1 MAPHLH
7 HIPQGPS
14 KSTRKKAIK
23 DENLEVSNSVLQ
35 ASSKSTREKAI
46 MNRNTEKSV
55 EVSTRSTQIT
65 IWVHLDSKVYPED
78 IASFA

>member
-55 EVSTRSTQIT
+55 EVSTRST
-65 IWVHLDSKVYPED
+65 
-78 IASFA
+78 